1 MSGIFFANRDIIP
14 GMLVTA
20 DDVRWV
26 QDETRV
32 YNCGGL
38 PVELTLPEGDH
49 DILIE
54 WVLAPFGISFCG
66 GWGNTFQKIEEYGKN
81 WIR

>member
-26 QDETRV
+26 QDETCV

-38 PVELTLPEGDH
+38 PVELTLPEGEHTEDF
-49 DILIE
+49 
-54 WVLAPFGISFCG
+54 VLSLKITNKFGLSIWDCV
-66 GWGNTFQKIEEYGKN
+66 
-81 WIR
+81 